1 MATLAVG
8 HAPTLVDCDLRA
20 ALDAAGVIGTWYWSA
35 SNGRF
40 ILDEGAASLLAGDG
54 ALAGAMLLPDRARAR
69 MLESDHARF
78 ERRFRIACRLGGS
91 FFTEYRARSAEGYR
105 SVIERGRLFHD
116 EAGRPTHGQGI
127 VLDVTEPADK
137 PFSIVPAVHGE
148 RAEALL
154 AKLVPPPP
162 ADAVPSEAPTL
173 RKPPVGPG
181 AAEDR
186 RSSRWSG

>member
-8 HAPTLVDCDLRA
+8 HAPTRVDCDLRA

-148 RAEALL
+148 RAEALDL
-154 AKLVPPPP
+154 A
-162 ADAVPSEAPTL
+162 ADHAIACRQALDRLAHSEL
-173 RKPPVGPG
+173 RLLADLLLMRLGQEI
-181 AAEDR
+181 AR
-186 RSSRWSG
+186 